1 MGGVGVLVLLRLN
14 LSHSG
19 NRHSKASSALYE
31 LWCNLLRWQQTATT
45 ASFFHAM
52 AITSSAQRKAQEEL
66 DVVVGPTRLPTFDD
80 LSSLPYLQAV
90 LLEVMRWSPTVPLGI
105 QHRSLHDDE
114 YNGYF
119 IPAGTVVYGVRGF
132 IFAPS
137 SVSFPFLRTYGA
149 PFPMVLSDGCLHES
163 VGPYYVTLQCTRAIQ
178 TSSGRIGSCSTE
190 S

>member
-1 MGGVGVLVLLRLN
+1 MGGVGVPVLSRLN

-31 LWCNLLRWQQTATT
+31 PWCNLLRGQQTATT

-119 IPAGTVVYGVRGF
+119 IPAGTVVYGVRWF

-137 SVSFPFLRTYGA
+137 SGSLDSSEHMVRHSMVSNSR
-149 PFPMVLSDGCLHES
+149 CLHES
-163 VGPYYVTLQCTRAIQ
+163 VGPYCVTPQCTRAIQ
-178 TSSGRIGSCSTE
+178 TSSDRIGSCSTE